1 MIVKIG
7 VVLIART
14 VWISALS
21 TPPAMHGHP
30 WCSKGP
36 GVLDKHGNVNTI
48 AICRK
53 LPPLYHVELFSMGR
67 AVIIDKGPCR
77 NSDGVNDQ
85 CVPIFVM
92 ANRLTVSRGLNIF
105 RMERIQIDVAN
116 LRSAR
121 ANYYDL
127 LGSLIKVE
135 WCY

>member
-1 MIVKIG
+1 M
-7 VVLIART
+7 
-14 VWISALS
+14 VW
-21 TPPAMHGHP
+21 
-30 WCSKGP
+30 KGP
-36 GVLDKHGNVNTI
+36 RVLDKYGNVNTI

-53 LPPLYHVELFSMGR
+53 LPPLYHVKLFGMGR
-67 AVIIDKGPCR
+67 AVIIYKGPCR

-92 ANRLTVSRGLNIF
+92 ANRLTVPRGLNIF

-127 LGSLIKVE
+127 LGDKSRMVLLANTH
-135 WCY
+135 